1 MILTPDW
8 RDPADTHTVPSGAVA
23 TLPAPLTDENRGSD
37 EKARGAGH
45 LVRSFVM
52 GTLLV
57 GVGVGAAV
65 ALGVAVGTGVG
76 ETLVTG
82 VIAVLVAPQAAISA
96 PASAPSTKRGLLP
109 VRMTSAFYASSGARI
124 ELRLK
129 LDRSV
134 SVDP

>member
-1 MILTPDW
+1 LYETFTLPVAERWTMTP
-8 RDPADTHTVPSGAVA
+8 REPADTHTVPSGAVA

-45 LVRSFVM
+45 LVRSLVI

-76 ETLVTG
+76 ETRVAG
-82 VIAVLVAPQAAISA
+82 VMAAVVAPQAAISA
-96 PASAPSTKRGLLP
+96 VASAPSRKRRPVL
-109 VRMTSAFYASSGARI
+109 VRMTSAF
-124 ELRLK
+124 
-129 LDRSV
+129 
-134 SVDP
+134 